1 MKVLQNAAIS
11 RRRRIAMAVL
21 MALMVA
27 AVSVCVAVVSH
38 KGDDDERAAADKA
51 KMEQFRQEIESAEI
65 DTTRADNVKHRK
77 DKKSKR
83 TRKDTENKS
92 RPISTF

>member
-1 MKVLQNAAIS
+1 MKMLQKTAIS

-21 MALMVA
+21 MALLVA
-27 AVSVCVAVVSH
+27 AVAVCIAEVSH

-51 KMEQFRQEIESAEI
+51 KMEQFRQEIEAAEI
-65 DTTRADNVKHRK
+65 DTARADTVKHRK